1 MTNTMWTLAPAG
13 ARGPVGLAVRAAAWC
28 VGAPVVVRPRAVA
41 VPPVGTPRPDA
52 FGTRR
57 PDAFGI
63 ALIGTPA
70 IDAFGTTGYPQV
82 SKRTNTQHDGTTL
95 GNPSSRRPPPS

>member
-13 ARGPVGLAVRAAAWC
+13 ARCPVGLPARAATWL
-28 VGAPVVVRPRAVA
+28 VESPVVVRLRAVPA
-41 VPPVGTPRPDA
+41 APVGTRRPDA

-57 PDAFGI
+57 LGAFDI
-63 ALIGTPA
+63 ALTGTPA
-70 IDAFGTTGYPQV
+70 IDAFGTTGDPQL

-95 GNPSSRRPPPS
+95 GLHSSRRPPPS

>member
-13 ARGPVGLAVRAAAWC
+13 ARCPVGLTARAATWL
-28 VGAPVVVRPRAVA
+28 VESPVVVRLRAVPA
-41 VPPVGTPRPDA
+41 APVGTRRPDA

-57 PDAFGI
+57 LGAFDI
-63 ALIGTPA
+63 ALTGTPA
-70 IDAFGTTGYPQV
+70 IDAFGTTGDPQL

-95 GNPSSRRPPPS
+95 GLHSSRRPPPS